1 MSARRAAPATGA
13 ARGSGSVGLAD
24 VPPGLPGRTG
34 PAGSPPP
41 GGSGDTAGLARGGVA
56 NLAGAALAAVAG
68 VGVTWLVARGLG
80 PVAAGSFFA
89 ATSAF
94 VLVGGIARLGTTT
107 ALVYWPARLR
117 AQGRPE
123 LIGPCLRSGLV
134 PVAVLGLALGIA
146 VWLTAEHFVPEY
158 AAPLTMLALFLP
170 VAALS
175 EALLA
180 ATRGYR
186 MMRPTVLLEK
196 IMRPATQLLCV
207 GSLAVLALSDIVS
220 PPSTWALAWVLP
232 YVPGAAIAA
241 FLVWR
246 RWHHE
251 PTLTRRDR
259 IAARIEGR
267 TVGSAFWRYTAPRA
281 LANAAQTA
289 LQRVDVLMVAG
300 LAGLAPAAAYAVAG
314 RFVVLGQLANGS
326 IAQVVQPRLAETLA
340 VGDRAGALRLYQT
353 ATAWLVMI
361 SWPLHLIV
369 ATYADLYLGLF
380 GATYTAAAPAVQVL
394 AAAML
399 ISTGCGMVDMVLSM
413 AGRTTWNLMNV
424 LLALVTM
431 VAIDLVAIPRLG
443 VLGAAIGLA
452 AAVAVN
458 NLLPLAQLATSMR
471 LHPFGSG
478 TRTAMALAATSFG
491 VVPWLVRLVV
501 PSQPVGA
508 GAALVLAAGVYFG
521 GLRRFQ
527 DRLGLPAL
535 LAAARP
541 GRRNTVKTASQG

>member
-1 MSARRAAPATGA
+1 MTGPLAPPAGPQATAAPVVPPQPGAAPADPA
-13 ARGSGSVGLAD
+13 AGISGF
-24 VPPGLPGRTG
+24 
-34 PAGSPPP
+34 
-41 GGSGDTAGLARGGVA
+41 ARGGIA
-56 NLAGAALAAVAG
+56 NLAGAGLAALAG

-80 PVAAGSFFA
+80 PTAAGSFFA

-94 VLVGGIARLGTTT
+94 VLVGGIARLGTPT
-107 ALVYWPARLR
+107 AMVYWPARLR

-123 LIGPCLRSGLV
+123 LIGPCLRSGLI
-134 PVAVLGLALGIA
+134 PVAVLGVALGTA
-146 VWLTAEHFVPEY
+146 VWLTAARFVPDY
-158 AAPLTMLALFLP
+158 AAPLAALALFLP

-207 GSLAVLALSDIVS
+207 GTLAVAALLSGTVA
-220 PPSTWALAWVLP
+220 PPPTWALAWVLP
-232 YVPGAAIAA
+232 YVPVAAIAG

-246 RWHHE
+246 KWHRE
-251 PTLTRRDR
+251 PTLTRGARR
-259 IAARIEGR
+259 AARIEGR
-267 TVGSAFWRYTAPRA
+267 PVARAFWRYTAPRA

-353 ATAWLVMI
+353 ATAWLVLI
-361 SWPLHLIV
+361 SWPLHLVV
-369 ATYADLYLGLF
+369 ACYADLYLGLF
-380 GATYTAAAPAVQVL
+380 GPSYTSAAPAVRVL

-424 LLALVTM
+424 LLALATM
-431 VAIDLVAIPRLG
+431 VCIDLLTIPRLG

-458 NLLPLAQLATSMR
+458 NLLPLAQLAGSLR
-471 LHPFGSG
+471 LHPFGPG

-491 VVPWLVRLVV
+491 VLPWLVRLVV
-501 PSQPVGA
+501 PGQAVGA
-508 GAALVLAAGVYFG
+508 GAALVLATGVYLG
-521 GLRRFQ
+521 GLRRFH
-527 DRLGLPAL
+527 DRLGLRAL
-535 LAAARP
+535 LKAARP
-541 GRRNTVKTASQG
+541 GRRNNVKATP

>member
-1 MSARRAAPATGA
+1 MTGPITTAPGPVIPAQAAPAPADGA
-13 ARGSGSVGLAD
+13 ASLSGF
-24 VPPGLPGRTG
+24 
-34 PAGSPPP
+34 
-41 GGSGDTAGLARGGVA
+41 ARGGVA

-80 PVAAGSFFA
+80 PHAAGSFFA
-89 ATSAF
+89 ATAAF
-94 VLVGGIARLGTTT
+94 VLVGGFARLGTTT

-117 AQGRPE
+117 ALGRPE

-134 PVAVLGLALGIA
+134 PVAVLGVALGVA
-146 VWLTAEHFVPEY
+146 VWLGAARFVPDY
-158 AAPLTMLALFLP
+158 AAPLAALALFLP
-170 VAALS
+170 VVALS

-196 IMRPATQLLCV
+196 IMRPAVQLLFV
-207 GSLAVLALSDIVS
+207 GGLAVAALLSGTGAAAQ
-220 PPSTWALAWVLP
+220 TWALAWVLP
-232 YVPGAAIAA
+232 YVPVAAIAG

-246 RWHHE
+246 KWHHE
-251 PTLTRRDR
+251 PTMTRSERS
-259 IAARIEGR
+259 AARIEGR
-267 TVGSAFWRYTAPRA
+267 PVAGAFWRYTAPRA

-340 VGDRAGALRLYQT
+340 VGDHAGALRLYQT
-353 ATAWLVMI
+353 ATAWLVLI
-361 SWPLHLIV
+361 SWPLHLVV

-380 GATYTAAAPAVQVL
+380 GPSYTSAAPAVRVL

-424 LLALVTM
+424 LLALATM
-431 VAIDLVAIPRLG
+431 VCIDLLTIPHLG

-458 NLLPLAQLATSMR
+458 NLLPLAQLSGSLR
-471 LHPFGSG
+471 LHPFGTG

-491 VVPWLVRLVV
+491 VLPWLVRLVV

-508 GAALVLAAGVYFG
+508 GAALVLATGVYLG
-521 GLRRFQ
+521 GLRRYH
-527 DRLGLPAL
+527 DRLGLRAL
-535 LAAARP
+535 LKAARP
-541 GRRNTVKTASQG
+541 GRRNTDQAATQG